1 MRTHK
6 PIINKLVLMAQRA
19 HILVVEDD
27 PLVAEVVVDALQ
39 DLYDT
44 SQAED
49 AGTGLARL
57 HTGGIDLILLDC
69 SLPGGLGDELIPAAD
84 GAGIPIIL
92 MSGNPEMAE
101 RVGGNRPFV
110 LKPFA
115 LSALMDMIGVHL
127 RSA

>member
-1 MRTHK
+1 
-6 PIINKLVLMAQRA
+6 MAQRA

-57 HTGGIDLILLDC
+57 HAGGIDLILLDC